1 MIKKISIIGL
11 LSISLLG
18 LAACQKTNED
28 IQLPDVRNYTR
39 EEALTKLSTYK
50 LSIAFEEVVNW
61 SVPEGRV
68 IGYGN
73 DLTQNDVVK
82 PYTTVIVYVSV
93 HLNQLPDLTGLSQA
107 EIIAKFR
114 GMKVILEFRNTLTNN
129 TEAGKFVNYG
139 GSLKTGDIVSDQT
152 EVIIFLAEP
161 LIETKTDLMISKYL
175 EGSLYNR
182 ALELYNRASESIDLS
197 AYKVLI
203 YQDGSNSPSVTI
215 ALEGVLEAKSS
226 YVISYT
232 ESDQE
237 ILDKADFVT
246 NQLDFNGND
255 TIAIQYYNGT
265 NVDVL
270 GNIGWGLFI
279 LADMTLVRNES
290 ITAPSTTF
298 DINSWDRYTKDYSD
312 NLGSHP
318 YSYPDTFYFD
328 EAFTEKPFTQPG
340 GVAQVSFVSNNDG
353 DTAQFTPGFTNDN
366 RVRFIGIDTPET
378 GSGTVATQARQ
389 YVYNALNNATT
400 IYIQY
405 DPASGNTDTYGRYL
419 GLVWYDGK
427 LLNYEL
433 VKNGFSQNN
442 YSDPQGLLVFE
453 GISLQT
459 WMANAEKEAKAAGLG
474 VWG

>member
-11 LSISLLG
+11 LLVSLLG
-18 LAACQKTNED
+18 LAACQTKNED
-28 IQLPDVRNYTR
+28 ITLPDVRNYTR

-50 LSIAFEEVVNW
+50 LSIAFEDVVNW

-73 DLTQNDVVK
+73 DLNPSDVVK
-82 PYTTVIVYVSV
+82 PYTTVVVYISV
-93 HLNQLPDLTGLSQA
+93 HLNQLPDLTGLTQS
-107 EIIAKFR
+107 EIISKFR

-129 TEAGKFVNYG
+129 IEAGQFVNYG
-139 GSLKTGDIVSDQT
+139 GNLKTGNIVSDQA
-152 EVIIFLAEP
+152 EVIIYLAEP
-161 LIETKTDLMISKYL
+161 LIETKTDLMISKYV

-182 ALELYNRASESIDLS
+182 ALELYNRTDESLDLS
-197 AYKVLI
+197 DYKVLI
-203 YQDGSNSPSVTI
+203 YQDGSNTPSITI
-215 ALEGVLEAKSS
+215 QLEGVLEAKST

-232 ESDQE
+232 ESEQE

-290 ITAPSTTF
+290 INTPTTTF
-298 DINSWDRYTKDYSD
+298 NINNWDRYAKNYSEILGLHPYVYPTTFNFDYSFLD
-312 NLGSHP
+312 
-318 YSYPDTFYFD
+318 
-328 EAFTEKPFTQPG
+328 KPFTEPG
-340 GVAQVSFVSNNDG
+340 GVASVSFVSNNDG
-353 DTAQFTPGFTNDN
+353 DTAQFTPGFTYDN

-378 GSGTVATQARQ
+378 GSGIVATQARQ
-389 YVYNALNNATT
+389 YVYNALSNATT

-442 YSDPQGLLVFE
+442 YSDSQGLLVFE

-459 WMANAEKEAKAAGLG
+459 WMANAESEAKAAGLG